1 MLKIGASIFS
11 RLINDD
17 VLKAVKESGLT
28 SIEISN
34 GRFDGFNDFDYKG
47 VKKSADNMGVELWS
61 LHLPF
66 VPFDVIEISSLDS
79 NIQKYTFDTFV
90 DIIKKASDIGID
102 KFIIHPSGE
111 PIDDNDR
118 QDRLNSSAQ
127 FLSRLADE
135 ADRCGA
141 VIAIEDLPRTC
152 LGRNSEEMKYL
163 LSANN
168 KLRVCFDTNHLLGED
183 IVDFIKNVGDKII
196 TTHISDYDFV
206 NERHWIPGE
215 GDIDW
220 LELYN
225 ALKEVNYKGVW
236 LYETGLRPPKSII
249 RRDLTY
255 KDLYENANQ
264 IFNNINPTP
273 IGKRI
278 ENLGFWV

>member
-1 MLKIGASIFS
+1 MFF
-11 RLINDD
+11 
-17 VLKAVKESGLT
+17 EC
-28 SIEISN
+28 EI
-34 GRFDGFNDFDYKG
+34 
-47 VKKSADNMGVELWS
+47 
-61 LHLPF
+61 
-66 VPFDVIEISSLDS
+66 DS
-79 NIQKYTFDTFV
+79 NFENDEEFVRQVKDELFTANVYPYTPTGDGVTRQKVTATLVLGETEGFGEYTGTVTIKVKPEILV
-90 DIIKKASDIGID
+90 D
-102 KFIIHPSGE
+102 
-111 PIDDNDR
+111 
-118 QDRLNSSAQ
+118 NS
-127 FLSRLADE
+127 
-135 ADRCGA
+135 
-141 VIAIEDLPRTC
+141 
-152 LGRNSEEMKYL
+152 
-163 LSANN
+163 NN
-168 KLRVCFDTNHLLGED
+168 KSSELTYTSGV
-183 IVDFIKNVGDKII
+183 VDFIKNVGDKII